1 MLTLTLA
8 HLTQGGAVDAMIQ
21 FRCSNCFGHIGEHVV
36 EQLQDGAKCF
46 CNNCGKPLDN
56 YTKYN
61 PETRHHE
68 VVTAGGRG
76 EETEDASRA
85 ARSARR

>member
-1 MLTLTLA
+1 MPRRSA
-8 HLTQGGAVDAMIQ
+8 PHTQGSAGDAMIQ

-76 EETEDASRA
+76 ESSSGA
-85 ARSARR
+85 ARSSRR